1 MSNDQEE
8 DSTEITPNFFSDIH
22 KSDFVSVP
30 INIKNDD
37 ENFDQS
43 SSFID
48 YNENV
53 FKSAQD
59 RQRDF
64 IFKYEDVN
72 PKIID
77 EEAKWNIK
85 LQQKRRNTLSRD
97 RVPTRKGLSR
107 ARRKR
112 FNDFAQQNK
121 GYNAVESYEPVKI
134 YDSNVGIGNMY
145 A

>member
-8 DSTEITPNFFSDIH
+8 DSAEITPNFFSDIH
-22 KSDFVSVP
+22 KSEFVSVP
-30 INIKNDD
+30 INIKHDN
-37 ENFDQS
+37 ETYDQS

-48 YNENV
+48 YNENG
-53 FKSAQD
+53 FKSSQD

-64 IFKYEDVN
+64 LFKYEDVK

-77 EEAKWNIK
+77 EEAKSNIK

-112 FNDFAQQNK
+112 INNFAQSNK
-121 GYNAVESYEPVKI
+121 GYQAAEAYEPVKI
-134 YDSNVGIGNMY
+134 YDSNSGIGNMY